1 MKYKFEHLKWVTL
14 IPRIRISFL
23 ALGHG
28 LYIQSREKRNKESPV
43 FLYCVSLGGNDI
55 ICFSVA
61 ASLSNRF

>member
-1 MKYKFEHLKWVTL
+1 MDIKDLKRVTL

-23 ALGHG
+23 SLGHG

-43 FLYCVSLGGNDI
+43 FLYCVTLGGNDI
-55 ICFSVA
+55 ICFTVA